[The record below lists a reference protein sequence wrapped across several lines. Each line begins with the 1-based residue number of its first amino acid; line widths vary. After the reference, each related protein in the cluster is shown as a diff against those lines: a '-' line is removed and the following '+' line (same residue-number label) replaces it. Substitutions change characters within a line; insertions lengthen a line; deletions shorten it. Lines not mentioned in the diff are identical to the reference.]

1 MFLYNIYIQENS
13 FKVKQNNKWYDICM
27 FYGFMYAAA
36 GGYILKGYDNQFVY
50 FQALHIFRGAEY
62 ICIPAGFNANI

>member
-1 MFLYNIYIQENS
+1 
-13 FKVKQNNKWYDICM
+13 M